1 MAEPISQGNLDRN
14 IVIHGDILIR
24 SDALL
29 PRSLQLAGQAFTE
42 GWKRV
47 ASADRRELDRQI
59 KDAGWTFF
67 YLAGEI
73 KATAFGHD
81 EKAVRRAI
89 DRVLTAPESAQFNCM
104 EISSWKSI
112 RILGMPFVTV
122 TAHARQIQEGATL
135 LQPRW
140 SSGRAKR
147 HSSDELSNANY
158 ERGNHVVN
166 QW

>member
-1 MAEPISQGNLDRN
+1 MAELTSQEVFNGN
-14 IVIHGDILIR
+14 ILIR

-29 PRSLQLAGQAFTE
+29 PRSLQLESQAYTDGWRRVGSAGHPE
-42 GWKRV
+42 VGH
-47 ASADRRELDRQI
+47 RELDRQI

-81 EKAVRRAI
+81 ANAVRRAI
-89 DRVLTAPESAQFNCM
+89 DQILTAPESEPFNCL
-104 EISSWKSI
+104 EITTGKTI
-112 RILGMPFVTV
+112 RILGLPFVTL

-140 SSGRAKR
+140 TSSRAKQ
-147 HSSDELSNANY
+147 HSAHELGAN
-158 ERGNHVVN
+158 ERAN
-166 QW
+166 

>member
-1 MAEPISQGNLDRN
+1 LAEPISQGTFC
-14 IVIHGDILIR
+14 GDILIR

-29 PRSLQLAGQAFTE
+29 PRSLHLASQAFTA
-42 GWKRV
+42 GWRRV
-47 ASADRRELDRQI
+47 ASAGHLESERCELDRQI
-59 KDAGWTFF
+59 KAAGWTFF

-73 KATAFGHD
+73 KATALGHD

-89 DRVLTAPESAQFNCM
+89 NRILTAPESEQFNAM
-104 EISSWKSI
+104 EIITWKTI
-112 RILGMPFVTV
+112 RILGLPFVTV

-140 SSGRAKR
+140 TGRAKP
-147 HSSDELSNANY
+147 HSSPELSSTDY
-158 ERGNHVVN
+158 KRGNHVVH